1 MSDLE
6 RYGTCSDA
14 NGHWG
19 IEDDGKVIL
28 SGLVSH
34 DACDAVMDI
43 LDERDALKAEVE
55 RLQSIHSID
64 SIGIEQLKAEVE
76 RLTADIQMEKEN
88 EDRLVRE
95 WQRANNEVYGL
106 KTQVAALIDDQTR
119 LKAEVERLTKAGD
132 ELAKIRAHEVSLD
145 ECVSF
150 SDAYRLDYLTSA
162 WNAAKKGG
170 QP

>member
-1 MSDLE
+1 VSEPE

-55 RLQSIHSID
+55 RLTLASQGAVKYVDHTMALARQSMEHHKEID
-64 SIGIEQLKAEVE
+64 
-76 RLTADIQMEKEN
+76 
-88 EDRLVRE
+88 
-95 WQRANNEVYGL
+95 
-106 KTQVAALIDDQTR
+106 R

-132 ELAKIRAHEVSLD
+132 AMAFELEPSLKYNPSSEDIRYQVCLW
-145 ECVSF
+145 
-150 SDAYRLDYLTSA
+150 L
-162 WNAAKKGG
+162 AAKEGK
-170 QP
+170 PHA